1 MNDDQSQ
8 NPAPN
13 NDARYNAAEV
23 EPRWQAVWEKGD
35 IYRADDTSSKPK
47 FYALEMFPYP
57 SGRIHMGHVRNYA
70 MGDVV
75 ARYKKARG
83 FEVLHPMGW
92 DSFGM
97 PAENAAIATGGHPR
111 DWTYGNIDAMKAPM
125 KRLGFA
131 LDWSREFA
139 TSDEAYYKQQQAI
152 FLKFWEKGLVYRK
165 TAKVNWDPVDNT
177 VLANEQVIDG
187 KGWRSGAVVEQ
198 RDMDQWFFKITE
210 YAEELL
216 EGLDGL
222 DRWPEKVRTMQANW
236 IGKSEGL
243 QMRFE
248 WDNVSPNGDGVFTL
262 PSSSIF
268 HSNPETVLPFIVNEE
283 INTGVYNDL
292 NADINKV
299 LEVCIEGVDIFTTR
313 PDTLFGASFIALSPD
328 HEIVKALSKI
338 NEKVETF
345 RAECAKIGTTEEA
358 IATADKLGFDT
369 GLRVKHPFD
378 ETKTLPVWIA
388 NFVLMGYGK
397 GAVFGCPAHDQ
408 RDFDFA
414 TKYGLP
420 ILPVVEPFTTAHP
433 DAGRGPS
440 DGMAGAKDSLDPDSH
455 RDERNGEIEEAYTGE
470 GTLINSGFLNGLSK
484 DEGISAAIAKIEEMD
499 LGQGTTQYR
508 LRDWGVSRQRYW
520 GCPIPVIKCEGCGP
534 QPVAEADLPVQ
545 LPYDNIDLNIPGN
558 PLDRHP
564 TFKTGTKDNPVT
576 CPKCGKP
583 AERETDTLDTFA
595 DSSWYF
601 ARFAGGQ
608 GNGQPDDAPFD
619 KAIASDWLPVDQYV
633 GGVEHAVL
641 HLLYARFFTRGLRDC
656 GLLDLPSGEPFAGL
670 FTQGMVTHAVFTDPS
685 GEYVLPADVIG
696 ENPEKEWQ
704 SFLARVGTQLD
715 DYPEFKKAYEKQCD
729 QLGKHLIAQVK
740 TENGW
745 FPKPILQ
752 GEVIKMSKSKK
763 NVVDPDEIIEGYGAD
778 VARWFVLS
786 DSPPE
791 RDVEWTESGVI
802 GAWRFSKKVWSLV
815 SETEKMN
822 PMSVA
827 SDAKGDALAL
837 RRFAHKALEKIT
849 AGIESF
855 RFNTSVAQI
864 YELTNALKKYKAND
878 TAKVEALG
886 ILIRVIAP
894 FMPHLSEECWSHLG
908 GEGLCYHA
916 PWPELDPAMLVEDEV
931 TLPIQVNG
939 KRRSELTAPKGIAKD
954 EAEKLALADEAV
966 QRSLDGLQ
974 VRKVIV
980 VPGRIINIV
989 AS

>member
-1 MNDDQSQ
+1 
-8 NPAPN
+8 
-13 NDARYNAAEV
+13 
-23 EPRWQAVWEKGD
+23 
-35 IYRADDTSSKPK
+35 
-47 FYALEMFPYP
+47 MFPYP

-97 PAENAAIATGGHPR
+97 PAENAAIEIGGHPK
-111 DWTYGNIDAMKAPM
+111 DWTYGNIEQMKAPLN
-125 KRLGFA
+125 RLGFA

-198 RDMDQWFFKITE
+198 RDMDQWFFKITK

-216 EGLDGL
+216 EGLETL
-222 DRWPEKVRTMQANW
+222 DRWPEKVKTMQANW

-248 WDNVSPNGDGVFTL
+248 FAESAEDKFYYNPNNNQAKSLTNTL
-262 PSSSIF
+262 
-268 HSNPETVLPFIVNEE
+268 
-283 INTGVYNDL
+283 
-292 NADINKV
+292 NKV
-299 LEVCIEGVDIFTTR
+299 GGLQRLAKGIEVFTTR

-328 HEIVKALSKI
+328 HPLTKKLEEDNSKI
-338 NEKVETF
+338 TEF
-345 RAECAKIGTTEEA
+345 RADCAKIGTTEEA
-358 IATADKLGFDT
+358 IATAPKLGIDT
-369 GLRVKHPFD
+369 GLRVKHPFVED
-378 ETKTLPVWIA
+378 KTLPVWIA
-388 NFVLMGYGK
+388 NFVLMGYGT

-408 RDFDFA
+408 RDLDFA
-414 TKYGLP
+414 RKYKLDVT
-420 ILPVVEPFTTAHP
+420 PVVLPEGE
-433 DAGRGPS
+433 DA
-440 DGMAGAKDSLDPDSH
+440 
-455 RDERNGEIEEAYTGE
+455 ENYNVETEAYTGE
-470 GTLINSGFLNGLSK
+470 GVLFNSDFLNGLNKS
-484 DEGISAAIAKIEEMD
+484 DGIKAAITKIEEMKT
-499 LGQGTTQYR
+499 GKGVTQYR

-520 GCPIPVIKCEGCGP
+520 GCPIPVIHCGDCGVV
-534 QPVAEADLPVQ
+534 PVPEADLPVA
-545 LPYDNIDLNIPGN
+545 LPYDINFDKPGN

-564 TFKTGTKDNPVT
+564 TFKDVD

-583 AERETDTLDTFA
+583 ARRETDTLDTFA

-608 GNGQPDDAPFD
+608 GNGLPDDKPFD
-619 KAIASDWLPVDQYV
+619 KKIASDWLPVDQYV
-633 GGVEHAVL
+633 GGIEHAVL
-641 HLLYARFFTRGLRDC
+641 HLLYSRFFTRGLRDC
-656 GLLDLPSGEPFAGL
+656 GLLDLPSGEPFTGL
-670 FTQGMVTHAVFTDPS
+670 FTQGMVTHAVFTDED
-685 GEYVLPADVIG
+685 GEYVMPADVIEEG
-696 ENPEKEWQ
+696 N
-704 SFLARVGTQLD
+704 QLLHI
-715 DYPEFKKAYEKQCD
+715 ESKKIISKGD
-729 QLGKHLIAQVK
+729 
-740 TENGW
+740 
-745 FPKPILQ
+745 
-752 GEVIKMSKSKK
+752 VIKMSKSKK
-763 NVVDPDEIIEGYGAD
+763 NVVDPNDIIEGYGAD

-791 RDVEWTESGVI
+791 RDVEWTEAGVI
-802 GAWRFSKKVWSLV
+802 GAWRFANKVWALV
-815 SETEKMN
+815 SETPKLD

-827 SDAKGDALAL
+827 KTAKDDALEL
-837 RRFAHKALEKIT
+837 RRFAHKAMAKIT

-878 TAKVEALG
+878 EAKAECLG
-886 ILIRVIAP
+886 ILIRAIAP
-894 FMPHLSEECWSHLG
+894 FMPHLSEECWAHLG
-908 GEGLCYHA
+908 GDGLCYHA
-916 PWPELDPAMLVEDEV
+916 PWPEIDESLLVEDTV
-931 TLPIQVNG
+931 TLPLQVNG
-939 KRRSELTAPKGIAKD
+939 KRRGEISVPADISKE
-954 EAEKLALADEAV
+954 EAEKLALTNPAV
-966 QRSLDGLQ
+966 IRTIDGLT